1 MRKLVTSAVVLAMA
15 VVSCKQESTMQ
26 VSVSNTLP
34 LERIEEMVEISAEE
48 VYKKLNLADS
58 SEFII
63 VDENNLEV
71 PYQITYD
78 NKVIFPVSISGE
90 STLLYNIVK
99 GNPAPVNTLVYG
111 RQYPERLDDIAWEND
126 KSAYRVYG
134 PALQASGERGFGYD
148 ILTKSVSE
156 LVVEDRYAKEL
167 DKDVRAKINELN
179 EAGKKDEADELYKSI
194 SYHID
199 HGNGMDCYAV
209 GPTLG
214 GGTSALMPD
223 SVIVYPYCY
232 KDYEILDNGPLRFT
246 VKLEFNPSVIAADT
260 NVVET
265 RIIQL
270 DRGSY
275 LNKTIVNYSSVSKEY
290 PVAAGIVLH
299 EPETTIYSTDINNGY
314 ISYADPTTNPYTD
327 NGIIYVGVVFPDNM
341 ETSKVQKFDKPIG
354 GATGHILG
362 ISTYQPGYDFE
373 YYWGS
378 SWSKCGFD
386 DEKWNMYLKE
396 FSQKVRNPLKVV
408 TE

>member
-1 MRKLVTSAVVLAMA
+1 MRKLVTSAVVLAIA

-156 LVVEDRYAKEL
+156 LVVEDR
-167 DKDVRAKINELN
+167 
-179 EAGKKDEADELYKSI
+179 
-194 SYHID
+194 
-199 HGNGMDCYAV
+199 
-209 GPTLG
+209 
-214 GGTSALMPD
+214 
-223 SVIVYPYCY
+223 
-232 KDYEILDNGPLRFT
+232 
-246 VKLEFNPSVIAADT
+246 
-260 NVVET
+260 
-265 RIIQL
+265 
-270 DRGSY
+270 
-275 LNKTIVNYSSVSKEY
+275 
-290 PVAAGIVLH
+290 
-299 EPETTIYSTDINNGY
+299 
-314 ISYADPTTNPYTD
+314 
-327 NGIIYVGVVFPDNM
+327 
-341 ETSKVQKFDKPIG
+341 
-354 GATGHILG
+354 
-362 ISTYQPGYDFE
+362 
-373 YYWGS
+373 
-378 SWSKCGFD
+378 
-386 DEKWNMYLKE
+386 
-396 FSQKVRNPLKVV
+396 
-408 TE
+408 